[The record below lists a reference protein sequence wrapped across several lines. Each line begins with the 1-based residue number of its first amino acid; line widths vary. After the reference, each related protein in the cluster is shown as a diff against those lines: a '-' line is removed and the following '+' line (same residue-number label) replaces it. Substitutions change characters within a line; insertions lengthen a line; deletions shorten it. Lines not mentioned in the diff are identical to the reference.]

1 MFFCSALSLSV
12 HPSPGAVP
20 GLSAE
25 QPDKTAARWPQRLD
39 TLRLQ
44 GSLFYLG
51 KQPALVSPEA
61 GALPVPGED
70 PHPKERSPCAQTKAA
85 LGKVASTGTSRRR
98 VEQLAPR
105 PPWPS
110 RRRAL
115 RVAGNFSR
123 ELRSNLGEVG
133 GEGAEEGSRAA
144 RRGGSRPGPS
154 RGPPRVPA
162 DVAVAVAVAGLEEA
176 PHPLLLA
183 GARRVTAA
191 APAAGAPRR
200 RHHAPAPGSGGGGRA
215 AAGGTRRRARRWPLP
230 APA

>member
-1 MFFCSALSLSV
+1 M
-12 HPSPGAVP
+12 HPSPGVVP

-25 QPDKTAARWPQRLD
+25 QLDKTAARWPQRLD

-51 KQPALVSPEA
+51 KRPTLDSPEA
-61 GALPVPGED
+61 GVLPVPGRTRIRKKGLPVPRQRQRWGKLHQPAPPED
-70 PHPKERSPCAQTKAA
+70 E
-85 LGKVASTGTSRRR
+85 L
-98 VEQLAPR
+98 EQLAPR
-105 PPWPS
+105 PQWPS

-123 ELRSNLGEVG
+123 KLRSNLGEVG

-144 RRGGSRPGPS
+144 RRGGSRSGPS

-200 RHHAPAPGSGGGGRA
+200 RRHHAPAPGLGGGGRA